1 MTPMPPA
8 ETRYSF
14 LKGTR
19 FLHSEPQDSFEEWL
33 ISLISSPN
41 GDEKSTYY
49 MRRLTT
55 STGFRQGSIDQ
66 ECLDKLSRISDHEL
80 AMYTSDR
87 LRAAGMHERALDIL
101 IESLDRS
108 SNKQVILE
116 RIGYV
121 ANQISRSIIC
131 GDQDS
136 CLYSN
141 DKLDQWASRILS
153 EYNCDKNCSLALGIS
168 AHFLALHDPH
178 ASQHLLNEMLHSTL
192 TDIPQTQAC
201 PSSMLLLPGPGKA
214 GTTSMFDYISN
225 RFELAAYK
233 GKEIDY
239 WDIYIKHGLSPE
251 WYLNH
256 FYFNGDPRTVQ
267 RSSIECSPSSF
278 GCIHSI
284 SNVLAHI
291 KQLMSLYCILT
302 LRDPVSRS
310 ISMFAHEYST
320 SAMCGD
326 VISNI
331 KLAINQSVA
340 GENTCDTI
348 FYQSRYEIFA
358 AKWIDLLG
366 SSRCLTLFIEEASQ
380 ATIDNMMNFWGYKTS
395 SPATFSIMN
404 ASKTS
409 SRLYNE
415 LQEDRRIMACIEAY
429 FEPTYEWIKKEK
441 ARVAEVML

>member
-1 MTPMPPA
+1 
-8 ETRYSF
+8 
-14 LKGTR
+14 
-19 FLHSEPQDSFEEWL
+19 
-33 ISLISSPN
+33 
-41 GDEKSTYY
+41 
-49 MRRLTT
+49 MRRLNT
-55 STGFRQGSIDQ
+55 SIGFRQGSINQGCID
-66 ECLDKLSRISDHEL
+66 EISRIADHEL

-87 LRAAGMHERALDIL
+87 LRAAGMHEHALDIL
-101 IESLDRS
+101 IESLGRS
-108 SNKQVILE
+108 SDKQIILE

-121 ANQISRSIIC
+121 VNQISRSIAC
-131 GDQDS
+131 SDQYS

-141 DKLDQWASRILS
+141 DKLDQWASRILD
-153 EYNCDKNCSLALGIS
+153 EYNCDKTCSLALGIS
-168 AHFLALHDPH
+168 AHLLALHDPH

-192 TDIPQTQAC
+192 TDNPQVQAA

-225 RFELAAYK
+225 RFGLAAYK

-239 WDIYIKHGLSPE
+239 WDIYIKQGLSPE

-256 FYFNGDPRTVQ
+256 FYFNGDPRSVQ

-284 SNVLAHI
+284 SDVLAHI
-291 KQLMSLYCILT
+291 KQIMSLFCILT

-320 SAMCGD
+320 SAMPGD
-326 VISNI
+326 MISNI
-331 KLAINQSVA
+331 KLAIDRSVA
-340 GENTCDTI
+340 GENVCDTA
-348 FYQSRYEIFA
+348 FYQSKYEIFA
-358 AKWIDLLG
+358 AKWIDMVG
-366 SSRCLTLFIEEASQ
+366 GSRCLTLFIEDTSKV
-380 ATIDNMMNFWGYKTS
+380 TIDNMMSFWGYKPS
-395 SPATFSIMN
+395 SPATFNIMN

-409 SRLYNE
+409 SKLYSE
-415 LQEDRRIMACIEAY
+415 LRENRQIMACIEAY